1 MLLAA
6 VLVLCVSCIDKEQD
20 DAGRSTEAAKAAAT
34 TQEAEDPIA
43 VSLDADLHDERRL
56 AMLAI
61 ATFELEGYQEQL
73 TKLAA
78 EDPVACV
85 TLAAVNGDPVA
96 MVAYFETHATGRG
109 DALLGAALGLSCA
122 ARVPSSAW
130 EGIWSAMA
138 STGKRVSK
146 SNDPNDLLLDTG
158 KGGIVYCAVSNLAFE
173 ELTKAIGREDFQ
185 GLGELILSGQ
195 VLEIP
200 SGTAARHLEGGFT
213 HRVVRV
219 SEGEFAGE
227 KVWVFSEWVEELALA
242 GKDELDRL
250 LWGLA
255 QLDIEPG
262 GPLTKSGL
270 LEKQL
275 ADLHSEAD
283 AAGNLT
289 RRAAID
295 ALLGVNDNRT
305 IDWQV
310 YSDYAANA
318 TWNAVQWRALLR
330 WADARTWR
338 TMLGLPGLHENTRA
352 VLAEALIAGG
362 PDISLPGIPGQWL
375 ALGVDL
381 EVRANEFMT
390 GKVETISMPEL
401 ARVLVPVGSPEGDGS
416 SNAEPEMNL
425 HKGNLGTVLVLFR
438 YALIRGDSQA
448 QQAVLDFV
456 PKLPEEGRNA
466 VLAML
471 MRTRPSVLTDEQL
484 GELLALNDRSLGYY
498 LLMGWHDRA
507 PVQESSVASLV
518 RVSPNRENVLV
529 AEAYR
534 QWLAGRQEPSAK

>member
-1 MLLAA
+1 MVIRYLMLLAA
-6 VLVLCVSCIDKEQD
+6 VLVLCASCVDKGQD
-20 DAGRSTEAAKAAAT
+20 DAVRSSEAAKAAADM
-34 TQEAEDPIA
+34 QEADDPIA
-43 VSLDADLHDERRL
+43 VSLEADLPDERHL

-61 ATFELEGYQEQL
+61 ASFELDGYQGQL
-73 TKLAA
+73 AELAA
-78 EDPVACV
+78 EDPVACI
-85 TLAAVNGDPVA
+85 TLAAVNDDPAA
-96 MVAYFETHATGRG
+96 MVAYYETHATGQV
-109 DALLGAALGLSCA
+109 DALLGAALGLSCV

-130 EGIWSAMA
+130 EDIIA
-138 STGKRVSK
+138 
-146 SNDPNDLLLDTG
+146 
-158 KGGIVYCAVSNLAFE
+158 LAAEE
-173 ELTKAIGREDFQ
+173 ELDQI
-185 GLGELILSGQ
+185 
-195 VLEIP
+195 
-200 SGTAARHLEGGFT
+200 
-213 HRVVRV
+213 
-219 SEGEFAGE
+219 
-227 KVWVFSEWVEELALA
+227 
-242 GKDELDRL
+242 

-262 GPLTKSGL
+262 GPLAKSGL

-275 ADLHSEAD
+275 ADLHNEAD
-283 AAGNLT
+283 AVGNLT

-295 ALLGVNDNRT
+295 ALLGVSDSRS

-310 YSDYAANA
+310 YFDYATNA

-330 WADARTWR
+330 WADAGTWR

-401 ARVLVPVGSPEGDGS
+401 ARVLVPVESPEGDGS
-416 SNAEPEMNL
+416 SSNTEPEMNL

-448 QQAVLDFV
+448 QQAVLDLV

-484 GELLALNDRSLGYY
+484 HELLALNDRSLGYY

-507 PVQESSVASLV
+507 LVQESGVANLV
-518 RVSPNRENVLV
+518 RVSPSRENVLV

-534 QWLAGRQEPSAK
+534 QWLAGRQEPSAND